1 MVKQALLNLILMVV
15 WVLLT
20 GDSTLA
26 NFVFGA
32 VLSYLV
38 LWIVN
43 RLSKDEGHRYFIVV
57 PKLILLGGFFLKEL
71 VKANINVAYEVMT
84 PKLKITPGIVAVPLS
99 VTSDF
104 EILLLTNF
112 ISLTPGTFCIDV
124 SKDRKTLY
132 VHEMYVGNKEEYI
145 KNIKNGF
152 EKRILEI
159 TRK

>member
-1 MVKQALLNLILMVV
+1 MIKQFLLNVLLMIV

-20 GDSTLA
+20 GSFTLA
-26 NFVFGA
+26 DFIFGFVLGYGI
-32 VLSYLV
+32 LWLV
-38 LWIVN
+38 Y
-43 RLSKDEGHRYFIVV
+43 RLSKGEGRRYFIVV
-57 PKLILLGGFFLKEL
+57 PKSIMLFLFFIKEL
-71 VKANINVAYEVMT
+71 IKANLHVAYEVMT
-84 PKLKITPGIVAVPLS
+84 PKLRITPGIVAVPLS

-104 EILLLTNF
+104 EILLLTNL

-132 VHEMYVGNKEEYI
+132 VHEMYVGNKEQYI

-159 TRK
+159 TQ

>member
-1 MVKQALLNLILMVV
+1 MIKQFLLNVLLMIV

-20 GDSTLA
+20 GSSSLA
-26 NFVFGA
+26 DFLFGFI
-32 VLSYLV
+32 LGYGV

-43 RLSKDEGHRYFIVV
+43 RLAQTEKQSYFVV
-57 PKLILLGGFFLKEL
+57 LPKSIMLVLFFLKEL
-71 VKANINVAYEVMT
+71 VKANLHVAYEVIT
-84 PKLKITPGIVAVPLS
+84 PGLRIKPGIVAIPLD
-99 VTSDF
+99 VTTDF
-104 EILLLTNF
+104 EILLLTNC

-132 VHEMYVGNKEEYI
+132 VHEMYVGDKEQYI

-159 TRK
+159 TR